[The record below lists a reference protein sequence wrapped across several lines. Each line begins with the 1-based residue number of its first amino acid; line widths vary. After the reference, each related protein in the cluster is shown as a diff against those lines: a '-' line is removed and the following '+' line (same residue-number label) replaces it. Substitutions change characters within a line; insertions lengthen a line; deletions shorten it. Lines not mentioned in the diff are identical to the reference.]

1 MTRLP
6 ADSSDFPACETS
18 HAYQQGAHAARAF
31 IRIVYTCLQAGRTNN
46 TPNDS
51 PADNAASQQKRR
63 RQQR

>member
-6 ADSSDFPACETS
+6 TDSSAFPACETG

-31 IRIVYTCLQAGRTNN
+31 IRIVYTCLQAGRPDN
-46 TPNDS
+46 TPNDP
-51 PADNAASQQKRR
+51 PADNAASKQKRR

>member
-31 IRIVYTCLQAGRTNN
+31 IRIVYTCLQAGRTNK
-46 TPNDS
+46 TPDDP
-51 PADNAASQQKRR
+51 PARKQKHQD
-63 RQQR
+63 QQR